1 MVVSIDA
8 TIEVLRNGEGSR
20 APEGVEGRRAI
31 ASGERENA
39 IPMSETT
46 RKEGPVRRLTF
57 AYRDGSIE
65 LVSEQRVDMRMPART
80 THPEPRAGFWYELRD
95 PRAEVLFRLDAEDPI
110 PTDVEVFSDD
120 PDQSVARAPHAPEE
134 GVFTVILPDVEDAAE
149 VRLMR
154 AAARP
159 GAPAAEVEA
168 LAEGPVEVGRFRLT
182 KEAR

>member
-1 MVVSIDA
+1 M
-8 TIEVLRNGEGSR
+8 
-20 APEGVEGRRAI
+20 
-31 ASGERENA
+31 
-39 IPMSETT
+39 
-46 RKEGPVRRLTF
+46 RRLTF

-95 PRAEVLFRLDAEDPI
+95 AESEVLFRLDAEDPI

-120 PDQSVARAPHAPEE
+120 PERTIERAPHAPEE
-134 GVFTVILPDVEDAAE
+134 GVFTVLLPEIEDAEE

-182 KEAR
+182 KEGR